1 MLVRTSTGAARG
13 GPPVLAQK
21 RMNATDGRQT
31 AKQNVDHVF
40 DNETPEHHNLKV
52 SVRSLSSSVLV
63 LRRRRAAADT
73 KMSQVFA
80 VMAWF
85 LLVGGVTVNSF
96 APLQQIQV
104 TEIAGVKHKRPVVIG
119 ESISVHGRTHLSMV
133 VEDSKEEV
141 SNGKSNGISITSTAD
156 DNNDYDEEETE
167 TSEQQ
172 PQGKAATRTV
182 NERLLE
188 ELSEASKKEKYG
200 ARSSMGKKLGLD
212 SFESSKTDAER
223 AAAIQEAQNL
233 NGVNP
238 IVALAGS
245 TFALAAAGGLWIMT
259 TYLATFFA
267 MHPVTTD
274 VYFVQRVSGVF
285 RNIVMGLSSLASGFF
300 GVTGLG
306 LFLLGIRVAYGVLVG
321 ELDPTP
327 LKKSLKE
334 DVVDLPN
341 VWDFMTNKKPGRRGQ
356 GKKK

>member
-1 MLVRTSTGAARG
+1 
-13 GPPVLAQK
+13 
-21 RMNATDGRQT
+21 
-31 AKQNVDHVF
+31 
-40 DNETPEHHNLKV
+40 
-52 SVRSLSSSVLV
+52 
-63 LRRRRAAADT
+63 
-73 KMSQVFA
+73 MSQFFA
-80 VMAWF
+80 AMAWL
-85 LLVGGVTVNSF
+85 LLVGGVRVNGF
-96 APLQQIQV
+96 VPLQQIRV
-104 TEIAGVKHKRPVVIG
+104 TARRSMTTEISKGPVG
-119 ESISVHGRTHLSMV
+119 GSISISGRTRLSMAG
-133 VEDSKEEV
+133 EDSKEGLSSE
-141 SNGKSNGISITSTAD
+141 KSSGISISSSAD
-156 DNNDYDEEETE
+156 DNNDYDEETPDTE
-167 TSEQQ
+167 TSQE

-188 ELSEASKKEKYG
+188 ELSAASKKEKYG
-200 ARSSMGKKLGLD
+200 ARSTMGKKLGLD

-238 IVALAGS
+238 IVALVGAS
-245 TFALAAAGGLWIMT
+245 FALASAGGLWILT
-259 TYLATFFA
+259 NYLANFFA

-306 LFLLGIRVAYGVLVG
+306 LFLLGIRVAYGVLTG
-321 ELDPTP
+321 ELDMTP
-327 LKKSLKE
+327 LKKTLKE

>member
-1 MLVRTSTGAARG
+1 
-13 GPPVLAQK
+13 
-21 RMNATDGRQT
+21 
-31 AKQNVDHVF
+31 
-40 DNETPEHHNLKV
+40 
-52 SVRSLSSSVLV
+52 
-63 LRRRRAAADT
+63 
-73 KMSQVFA
+73 MSQVFTA
-80 VMAWF
+80 MAWF
-85 LLVGGVTVNSF
+85 LLVGGVRVNSF

-104 TEIAGVKHKRPVVIG
+104 SARIANHLSLVR
-119 ESISVHGRTHLSMV
+119 ESISVSGRTHLSMV
-133 VEDSKEEV
+133 VEDSKEGV
-141 SNGKSNGISITSTAD
+141 SSDKSTGISISSTAD
-156 DNNDYDEEETE
+156 DNNDYDEETIA
-167 TSEQQ
+167 SESSESQ

-238 IVALAGS
+238 VVALAGS

-306 LFLLGIRVAYGVLVG
+306 LFLLGIRVGYGVVVG

>member
-1 MLVRTSTGAARG
+1 
-13 GPPVLAQK
+13 
-21 RMNATDGRQT
+21 
-31 AKQNVDHVF
+31 
-40 DNETPEHHNLKV
+40 
-52 SVRSLSSSVLV
+52 
-63 LRRRRAAADT
+63 
-73 KMSQVFA
+73 MSKVFA
-80 VMAWF
+80 VMACF
-85 LLVGGVTVNSF
+85 LVVGGVRVNSF
-96 APLQQIQV
+96 VPMQQIQV
-104 TEIAGVKHKRPVVIG
+104 TAHRSTTTAKAKRPVG
-119 ESISVHGRTHLSMV
+119 ESISVHRRTRLSMAI
-133 VEDSKEEV
+133 EDSKKGLSSE
-141 SNGKSNGISITSTAD
+141 KSNGISISSSAD
-156 DNNDYDEEETE
+156 DNNDYEEETTDTE
-167 TSEQQ
+167 TSQE

-188 ELSEASKKEKYG
+188 ELSAASKKEKYG
-200 ARSSMGKKLGLD
+200 ARSTVGKKLGLD

-238 IVALAGS
+238 IVALVGS
-245 TFALAAAGGLWIMT
+245 TFALASAGGLWVLT

-285 RNIVMGLSSLASGFF
+285 RNIIMGLSSLASGFF

-306 LFLLGIRVAYGVLVG
+306 LFLLGIRVAYGVLTG

>member
-1 MLVRTSTGAARG
+1 
-13 GPPVLAQK
+13 
-21 RMNATDGRQT
+21 
-31 AKQNVDHVF
+31 
-40 DNETPEHHNLKV
+40 
-52 SVRSLSSSVLV
+52 
-63 LRRRRAAADT
+63 
-73 KMSQVFA
+73 MSQVFA

-85 LLVGGVTVNSF
+85 LLVGGINVNVNGF
-96 APLQQIQV
+96 VPLQQVQV
-104 TEIAGVKHKRPVVIG
+104 TARR
-119 ESISVHGRTHLSMV
+119 STTDATRLSMV
-133 VEDSKEEV
+133 VEDSKEGLSSE
-141 SNGKSNGISITSTAD
+141 KSNGISISSTAA
-156 DNNDYDEEETE
+156 DNDIDDYDEET
-167 TSEQQ
+167 TEQQ

-188 ELSEASKKEKYG
+188 ELSAASKKEKYG

-223 AAAIQEAQNL
+223 AAAIKEAQNL

-238 IVALAGS
+238 VVALAGS
-245 TFALAAAGGLWIMT
+245 AFALGGAGGLWILT

-267 MHPVTTD
+267 LHPVNTD

-306 LFLLGIRVAYGVLVG
+306 LFLLGIRVAYGVVKG

-327 LKKSLKE
+327 LKKSLKDE
-334 DVVDLPN
+334 VDLPN

-356 GKKK
+356 GKK

>member
-1 MLVRTSTGAARG
+1 
-13 GPPVLAQK
+13 
-21 RMNATDGRQT
+21 MN
-31 AKQNVDHVF
+31 
-40 DNETPEHHNLKV
+40 
-52 SVRSLSSSVLV
+52 
-63 LRRRRAAADT
+63 
-73 KMSQVFA
+73 QVFA

-85 LLVGGVTVNSF
+85 LLVGGANVNVNGF
-96 APLQQIQV
+96 VPLQQIRFSARRS
-104 TEIAGVKHKRPVVIG
+104 TSNEIARLPVG
-119 ESISVHGRTHLSMV
+119 ESISISGRTHLSMV
-133 VEDSKEEV
+133 EDDSKVGLSSE
-141 SNGKSNGISITSTAD
+141 KSNGISISSTAD
-156 DNNDYDEEETE
+156 DNNDYDEETTNTE
-167 TSEQQ
+167 TSQE

-188 ELSEASKKEKYG
+188 ELSAASKKEKYG
-200 ARSSMGKKLGLD
+200 ARSPMGKKLGLD
-212 SFESSKTDAER
+212 SFKSSKTDAER

-238 IVALAGS
+238 IAALVGS
-245 TFALAAAGGLWIMT
+245 TFALASAGGLWILT

-306 LFLLGIRVAYGVLVG
+306 LFLLGIRVAYGVLTG
-321 ELDPTP
+321 ELDPAP
-327 LKKSLKE
+327 LRKSLKE
-334 DVVDLPN
+334 DAVALPN